1 MWGTHVEV
9 IVCCLS
15 KFSLSTMWVR
25 GIVLGLSVWQQ
36 EPCSIKTKYVR
47 HTCKRWWYHLMTSVH
62 KTHSYVLM
70 QKKDQAKVGLSGAC
84 QVLAERLNQGSLEDL
99 NGRVNIY
106 CEKGFIRC
114 CGLCSS
120 TIAIY
125 TGEAETIIAVPYPL
139 LDASAIPIGWGK
151 PLGFLESHPGRPE
164 NLGFQ
169 CQPRRQQWHRYTY
182 QQTEQANNTFAS
194 GLLGIWTASR
204 RCCLPRG
211 RVFPPLLVLPGNAQG
226 CVLLI
231 PDPTRLK
238 SWLTLTLSY
247 LNWTCERLTL
257 FYKQW
262 KYLGHKNHA
271 EWTCSLLSLCPFTQQ
286 EAFGIHVVFYPSG
299 LAVSS

>member
-1 MWGTHVEV
+1 MSGTHVEV
-9 IVCCLS
+9 IVCSLS
-15 KFSLSTMWVR
+15 EFSLSTMWVR

-47 HTCKRWWYHLMTSVH
+47 HTCKRWWYHLMTSIH

-84 QVLAERLNQGSLEDL
+84 RVLAERLNQGSLEDWQSEYIL
-99 NGRVNIY
+99 W
-106 CEKGFIRC
+106 KGFIRC

-120 TIAIY
+120 TIAVY

-139 LDASAIPIGWGK
+139 LDASAIPI
-151 PLGFLESHPGRPE
+151 SHPNQMRKASRIPRE
-164 NLGFQ
+164 PSWKARESGFQ

-182 QQTEQANNTFAS
+182 QHTEQANNTFAS

-211 RVFPPLLVLPGNAQG
+211 RVFPPLLILPGRK

-231 PDPTRLK
+231 PDPIHLK

-286 EAFGIHVVFYPSG
+286 EAFGIHVVFYPSS